1 MTPMYSSETRG
12 QPTNRFQITVL
23 GAKEME
29 ERAVSIRVRDAAQ
42 SDPQVVLSLDDAFS
56 KFKALKE
63 SRGLENKL

>member
-1 MTPMYSSETRG
+1 
-12 QPTNRFQITVL
+12 
-23 GAKEME
+23 ME

-42 SDPQVVLSLDDAFS
+42 SDPQVVLSLDDAVS